1 MSTDRKQ
8 YLLTEDQIDGI
19 VERITDHLEN
29 TEDWQISDKEMDEVA
44 TYWVNIL
51 TCLDRTNEAVKLFKH
66 ARG

>member
-51 TCLDRTNEAVKLFKH
+51 TCLDRTKEATKLFKH
-66 ARG
+66 VRG